1 MTTCVRCGKTN
12 AAEIHTCTPRALPLA
27 YELERHLGEFET
39 AVRAA
44 AELRRLHEENQG
56 QAARIRD
63 IYKQLDDTEKEV
75 DDLRLL
81 LRQAL
86 LALQYASSQ
95 LPLPHAREIEPTIK
109 RLEERLK

>member
-1 MTTCVRCGKTN
+1 MNQEKHRALVLADKLET
-12 AAEIHTCTPRALPLA
+12 AEISHTGMV
-27 YELERHLGEFET
+27 H
-39 AVRAA
+39 AA